1 MLSRRDALRAVGAA
15 GVALAMSPA
24 RAQAPQPTTAPAFA
38 MPPGACDCHVHVIGD
53 PARYPMTAERVYTPP
68 QASVDALLAL
78 QSALH
83 LDRVVIVQPSIYG
96 ADNRCMM
103 DAVRRLGTRA
113 RGIAV
118 IDDDVTDRDLDAMQ
132 RVGVRGVRINLET
145 TGQTDMPAARVQFWA
160 AGARISGRDWHI
172 QCYTRLSMIEAL
184 KDDLGALP
192 VPVVLDHFGGAHAE
206 GGQPGFSALLNLVRA
221 GTVYV
226 KLSAVY
232 RVSQQPGYADVA
244 PLARALIEAGPER
257 MLWGSDWPHTNSK
270 RAPGQSVETIS
281 PFTPIDDGAA
291 LNLLA
296 QWAPDPALRRQILVD
311 NPARLYGF

>member
-1 MLSRRDALRAVGAA
+1 MLSRRDTLRAIGAA
-15 GVALAMSPA
+15 GIALVAMPA
-24 RAQAPQPTTAPAFA
+24 RAQAPQPKTAPGFA
-38 MPPGACDCHVHVIGD
+38 VPPGACDCHVHVIGD
-53 PARYPMTAERVYTPP
+53 PARYPMSAARVYTPP

-83 LDRVVIVQPSIYG
+83 LDRVVVVQPSIYG
-96 ADNRCMM
+96 ADNRCMI
-103 DAVRRLGTRA
+103 DAVRQLGARA

-118 IDDDVTDRDLDAMQ
+118 IDDDITDRDLDDMQ
-132 RVGVRGVRINLET
+132 RVGVRGVRLNLET
-145 TGQTDMPAARVQFWA
+145 TGQTDLPAARVQFWA
-160 AGARISGRDWHI
+160 AGARISGRNWHI

-184 KDDLGALP
+184 KDDFGALP
-192 VPVVLDHFGGAHAE
+192 VPVVFDHFGGAHAE
-206 GGQPGFSALLNLVRA
+206 GGQPGFSTLLNLVRT

-232 RVSQQPGYADVA
+232 RVSQQPGFADVA

-270 RAPGQSVETIS
+270 RASGQGVEEIS
-281 PFTPIDDGAA
+281 PFFPIDDGAM

-296 QWAPDPALRRQILVD
+296 EWAPDPVLRRQILVD